1 MKTTSQHQSDTT
13 VWDKMFDDLE
23 NFSDDFMSK
32 REQPTQDREE
42 LFSNNQSTAT
52 YHLDR
57 YNIHHKNR

>member
-42 LFSNNQSTAT
+42 LFSNNQ
-52 YHLDR
+52 
-57 YNIHHKNR
+57 